1 MAPVFD
7 GRGLKCPL
15 AFVKAKQALL
25 QNKTKVYLLD
35 DKISLYNFV
44 SYLEKLGVQYSQSE
58 DQGVYQVA
66 LNSKD

>member
-1 MAPVFD
+1 MASEFD

-15 AFVKAKQALL
+15 AFVKAKQALV

-44 SYLEKLGVQYSQSE
+44 RYLDKLGVQYSQSE
-58 DQGVYQVA
+58 DQGVFKVA